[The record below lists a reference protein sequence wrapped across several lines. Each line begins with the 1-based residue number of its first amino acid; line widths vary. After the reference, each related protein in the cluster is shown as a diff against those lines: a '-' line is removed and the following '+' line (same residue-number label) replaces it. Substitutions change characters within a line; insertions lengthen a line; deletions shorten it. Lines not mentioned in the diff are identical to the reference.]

1 MYNSRVEICG
11 VDTSKLPVLSASEKK
26 ILLEKAV
33 NGDKEARDKFLY
45 SNLRLV
51 LSLIQKYINRSD
63 KATNDDIFQVGCI
76 GLIKALD
83 NFDLS
88 QGVQFSTYACPMI
101 LGEIKRFLRDNNS
114 IRVSRSIREVA
125 YKSLESKERLTKSLD
140 REPTPEEI
148 AKDLG
153 MEKKDVIYALESIV
167 DPISLFEPIFNDNGD
182 SIFVMEQIKDEKN
195 SDTIWLQNLS
205 LKEGIKSLNSREKNI
220 IDLRFFQGKTQ
231 IEVANEIGISQAQVS
246 RLERCA
252 LKNVKKYVE

>member
-1 MYNSRVEICG
+1 MYNSRVVICG

-33 NGDKEARDKFLY
+33 NGDKEAREIFLY

-63 KATNDDIFQVGCI
+63 KSASDDIFQVGCV

-125 YKSLESKERLTKSLD
+125 YKALEAKEKLTKEFD
-140 REPTPEEI
+140 REPTIEEI
-148 AKDLG
+148 AKELE
-153 MEKKDVIYALESIV
+153 MEKKEVIYALESIV

-205 LKEGIKSLNSREKNI
+205 LKEGIKSLNPREKNI